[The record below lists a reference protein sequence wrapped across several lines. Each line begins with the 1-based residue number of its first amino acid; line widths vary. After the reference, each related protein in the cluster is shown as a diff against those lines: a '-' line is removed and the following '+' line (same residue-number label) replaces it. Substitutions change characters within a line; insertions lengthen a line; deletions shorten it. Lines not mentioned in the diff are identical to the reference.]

1 MLKRFF
7 FVKYERSALL
17 LIGDLRYTFA
27 MDDIDPLT
35 AMWTR
40 WNHIQPSLFPW
51 LREEIDP
58 LTEMLARLMV
68 VLDSVGLQAFVP
80 APSSGSGRPPED
92 RCALARAFVGKVVP
106 GIPTTRALIECLAVD
121 KS

>member
-35 AMWTR
+35 AMWAR

-51 LREEIDP
+51 LREEVDP
-58 LTEMLARLMV
+58 LTEMLGRLVV
-68 VLDSVGLQAFVP
+68 VLDTTACKLSFRRRP
-80 APSSGSGRPPED
+80 AAPVARPRIGARSPEPSS
-92 RCALARAFVGKVVP
+92 
-106 GIPTTRALIECLAVD
+106 
-121 KS
+121 